1 MRRHIHALSDE
12 AHPLAAQARA
22 VDGKG
27 RKAIRV
33 HDAVERN
40 VTLVAVP

>member
-1 MRRHIHALSDE
+1 MPGHVHALSDE
-12 AHPLAAQARA
+12 THTFAAQARA
-22 VDGKG
+22 MDGEG

>member
-1 MRRHIHALSDE
+1 MTCHVHALSDE
-12 AHPLAAQARA
+12 TDTLAAQARA
-22 VDGKG
+22 VDGEG